1 MLEQND
7 GSLFDYMEKECLL
20 PSNMQKEGLYRGQNV
35 IRNFNSVFAKFKD
48 KYKYICKWD
57 DDIVMPAG
65 ILQRCLQIFRD
76 ERCVGVGLFQEAYGA
91 PNILKINPVK
101 DGWTGAFSRFY
112 IYKMDSWKT
121 IPVVIGGSSGDPDNA
136 FQQKLEGKKVIL
148 DVPSIHLD
156 HRACKGN
163 NDLYKIVLDMAQFFL
178 GYVLL
183 KG

>member
-1 MLEQND
+1 MSNV
-7 GSLFDYMEKECLL
+7 YYVEKECLL

-35 IRNFNSVFAKFKD
+35 IRGFNEAYRRHKN

-57 DDIVMPAG
+57 DDIVLPAG
-65 ILQRCLQIFRD
+65 ILQRCLQIFAGNK
-76 ERCVGVGLFQEAYGA
+76 ECVGVGLFQEAYGA

-112 IYKMDSWKT
+112 IYKMDSWGT
-121 IPVVIGGSSGDPDNA
+121 VPVVVGGSSGDPDNA

-148 DVPSIHLD
+148 EVPSIHLD

-163 NDLYKIVLDMAQFFL
+163 KDLYKVILDLAEYML
-178 GYVLL
+178 ME
-183 KG
+183 K